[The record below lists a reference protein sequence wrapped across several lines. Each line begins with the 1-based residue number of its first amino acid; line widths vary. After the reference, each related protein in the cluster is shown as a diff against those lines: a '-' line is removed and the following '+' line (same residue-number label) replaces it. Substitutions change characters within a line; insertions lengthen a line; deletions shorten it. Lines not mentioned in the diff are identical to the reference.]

1 MPAASGWGAEGAGPR
16 LNVKLCLSRSS
27 PGLRHPRRNP
37 KPKTQRKKKVKQQGL
52 SYLPARIRPRQGV
65 REAGIGRLGA
75 FFLGCWLWHGGNATF
90 LASPAIIGRVW
101 GAWGVPD
108 GDTEAQGWG
117 QDAGDTVTPCRGA
130 GELGGSLSGRSQ
142 KVWEQR
148 GRAGPAPS
156 LLPPPGTRLGTSR
169 PERPRGRRV
178 ALEPTLPL
186 APPRLRTLPRNSATR
201 GGPRGTTTTSR
212 AGDGTGDTPGGPQTF
227 GDHGGARG
235 RGRGRRAAAPVSP
248 GSYVSRAE
256 PWQLLAA
263 RGAGMG
269 PG

>member
-1 MPAASGWGAEGAGPR
+1 MGGRGGWP
-16 LNVKLCLSRSS
+16 SS
-27 PGLRHPRRNP
+27 ERQTLFVSLVPGLTSPSQE
-37 KPKTQRKKKVKQQGL
+37 PKTKNTAQKKVKQQGL
-52 SYLPARIRPRQGV
+52 SYLPARIRPRRGV

-75 FFLGCWLWHGGNATF
+75 FFLGCWMWHGGNATF

-117 QDAGDTVTPCRGA
+117 RDAGDTVTPCRGA
-130 GELGGSLSGRSQ
+130 GKLGGSLSGRSQ

-201 GGPRGTTTTSR
+201 GGPRGATTTSR
-212 AGDGTGDTPGGPQTF
+212 AGDGTGDTPGGPQNF
-227 GDHGGARG
+227 GDHDGARG